1 VTTPGEIVSRPRI
14 VPVDY
19 DQFLAELRKATDI
32 GKRIDASDKARWSAW
47 VKQNNIREAAFKSV
61 GSNQFD
67 GLKAVIIDDPGA
79 WGGYYLYTTSE
90 EACLKWM
97 KAED

>member
-1 VTTPGEIVSRPRI
+1 VSRPRI

-19 DQFLAELRKATDI
+19 HQFLAELRKATDA
-32 GKRIDASDKARWSAW
+32 GKRIDASEKARWSAW

-61 GSNQFD
+61 GSNQFE
-67 GLKAVIIDDPGA
+67 GLKPVIIDDDGA
-79 WGGYYLYTTSE
+79 WRGYYLYTSSE

-97 KAED
+97 PAED

>member
-1 VTTPGEIVSRPRI
+1 MSRPRI

-19 DQFLAELRKATDI
+19 HQFLAELRKATDA

-47 VKQNNIREAAFKSV
+47 VKLNNIREASFKSV

-67 GLKAVIIDDPGA
+67 DLKAVIIDDAGA
-79 WGGYYLYTTSE
+79 WGGYYLYTSVE
-90 EACLKWM
+90 EACLKWQRP
-97 KAED
+97 EE